1 MLSRGKQL
9 ESWNISWRWRLMC
22 IKINTATVICLICFL
37 QLKEWD
43 LTVLSISTSQAIW
56 RLYEITLSQSLIPNQ
71 APLTANPNVS
81 VTFSNVSAKGNV
93 NSCRSWLQ
101 KQPHTGHWDNSDS
114 HPSPFFYLCK
124 VPLKSVEIHIHRE
137 PTGNIFFGRSSSR
150 LTRNGMFSKLV
161 L

>member
-22 IKINTATVICLICFL
+22 LKINTATAICLICFL
-37 QLKEWD
+37 QLKEWE

-71 APLTANPNVS
+71 APLTANPSVS
-81 VTFSNVSAKGNV
+81 VTLLNVRVKGKV
-93 NSCRSWLQ
+93 NGCRFGYRSSHIQ
-101 KQPHTGHWDNSDS
+101 GTEATVTAIPT
-114 HPSPFFYLCK
+114 HPSACA
-124 VPLKSVEIHIHRE
+124 KSCWNQWKSTS
-137 PTGNIFFGRSSSR
+137 TGSQQGTYFFGRSSSK

-161 L
+161 Q